1 MRKNPEFI
9 INYQGL
15 GTGKHSFTFS
25 IGDDF
30 FDITE
35 EREFSAPEIAV
46 NVQLQKDLTMMVFGF
61 THEGTVSVVCDRC
74 LDEFRQSLKGSNAL
88 IVNFGDETN
97 EEDDTIITLSRSEYE
112 INLAPYIREYILLS
126 LPWKNQ
132 CTVSGKK
139 CNPEMTAKLKSM
151 NTISE
156 EQPEETDPR
165 WEALK
170 NIKFDK

>member
-1 MRKNPEFI
+1 MRKDLEFI

-15 GTGKHSFTFS
+15 GIGKHSFTFN
-25 IGDDF
+25 IGDSF
-30 FDITE
+30 FDKTE
-35 EREFSAPEIAV
+35 EREFSDPEITV
-46 NVQLQKDLTMMVFGF
+46 DVQLQRDHTMMVFTF
-61 THEGTVSVVCDRC
+61 THEGTIGVVCDRC
-74 LDEFRQSLKGSNAL
+74 LDGFRQSLKGSNAL
-88 IVNFGDETN
+88 IVNFGDETD

-132 CTVSGKK
+132 CAGAGKK

-151 NTISE
+151 NTISDD
-156 EQPEETDPR
+156 QPEETDPR
-165 WEALK
+165 WEALR